1 MADIQTVKT
10 ASALIYTG
18 EGFLTG
24 LVVSLSS
31 GTSGTMICYDNTAG
45 SGTKIFEAEVYSLH
59 DPLIIFFA
67 DRYAPRFA
75 TGLYIALDSNMSA
88 NVWAVGK

>member
-1 MADIQTVKT
+1 MADIQVVKT

-18 EGFLTG
+18 EGWLSG

-31 GTSGTMICYDNTAG
+31 GTSGTVICYDNTSA

-75 TGLYIALDSNMSA
+75 TGLYIELDANMVA
-88 NVWAVGK
+88 VMWAVGK